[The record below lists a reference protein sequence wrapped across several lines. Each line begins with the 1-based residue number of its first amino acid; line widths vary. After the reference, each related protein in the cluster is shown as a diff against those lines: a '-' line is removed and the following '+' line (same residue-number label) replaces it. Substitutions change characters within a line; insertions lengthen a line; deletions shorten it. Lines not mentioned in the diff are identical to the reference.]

1 MLTGLDWFY
10 CLLPKLGASKGCLGG
25 TIVFEKLLE
34 STLYSYKY
42 MQLIFAKIQRRMNKE
57 KKTTTDYVA
66 VLKILKNPL
75 KSKEHKLMFKL
86 DYGLKVA
93 V

>member
-1 MLTGLDWFY
+1 
-10 CLLPKLGASKGCLGG
+10 
-25 TIVFEKLLE
+25 
-34 STLYSYKY
+34 

>member
-1 MLTGLDWFY
+1 
-10 CLLPKLGASKGCLGG
+10 
-25 TIVFEKLLE
+25 
-34 STLYSYKY
+34 

-75 KSKEHKLMFKL
+75 KSKERKLMFKL
-86 DYGLKVA
+86 DYGLKRA

>member
-1 MLTGLDWFY
+1 M
-10 CLLPKLGASKGCLGG
+10 
-25 TIVFEKLLE
+25 FEKLLE

-66 VLKILKNPL
+66 VLKILKN
-75 KSKEHKLMFKL
+75 HKI
-86 DYGLKVA
+86 
-93 V
+93 